1 VDGALQKVAE
11 QGVVGALL
19 VIMLLVIGYLQRKR
33 DNEAEQRLK
42 EARET
47 LMTTAET
54 NRVLAALKD
63 TMAALQ
69 QAQQSLTVTVQTMDL
84 WARSALDKQVMRDD
98 RVEKTID
105 AHSTALRELED
116 VARDSNRL
124 ITELRG
130 QVERLPLRGQSDR
143 LTEGR

>member
-1 VDGALQKVAE
+1 MEGALAKIAE

-33 DNEAEQRLK
+33 DAEAEQRLK

-47 LMTTAET
+47 LLTTAET

-63 TMAALQ
+63 TMAVLQ
-69 QAQQSLTVTVQTMDL
+69 QSQQSLITTVQTMDL
-84 WARSALDKQVMRDD
+84 WARSALDKQITRDE

-105 AHSTALRELED
+105 AHAGALRELED

-124 ITELRG
+124 INEMRG
-130 QVERLPLRGQSDR
+130 QIDR
-143 LTEGR
+143 LAAGR